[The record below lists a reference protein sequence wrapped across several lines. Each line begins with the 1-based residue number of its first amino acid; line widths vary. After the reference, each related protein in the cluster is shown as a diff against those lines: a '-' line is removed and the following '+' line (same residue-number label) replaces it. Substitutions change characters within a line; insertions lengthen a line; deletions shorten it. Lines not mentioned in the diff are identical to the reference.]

1 MPRFAAGLEYD
12 GRAYSG
18 WQIQPALA
26 TVQDVVQRA
35 FSRVADS
42 TVDCTCAG
50 RTDAGVHALAQVL
63 HFDSEAARGERGWR
77 LGANSYLPPD
87 VSVAWVR
94 EVPAHFH
101 ARFSALARSYRYLIF
116 NRDSRSALAAGRATW
131 QRRPLDVSR
140 MHAAAQVLMGE
151 HDFSAFRAIECQ
163 ARSPVRRVEHVE
175 VARRGEWVTLDI
187 TANAFLHHM
196 VRNVAG
202 LLMSVG
208 HGESPPER
216 VAAVLATR
224 DRKTNAAT
232 APPDG
237 LYLAAVRYPAEFG
250 IPGPA
255 TLADAGSLAA
265 VIIASDSVTDSVTD
279 PVDASARTSS

>member
-12 GRAYSG
+12 GRKYRG
-18 WQIQPALA
+18 WQCQPGLQ
-26 TVQDVVQRA
+26 TVQDAVQSA
-35 FSRVADS
+35 LSRVAD
-42 TVDCTCAG
+42 VPVECVCAG
-50 RTDAGVHALAQVL
+50 RTDAGVHASAQVV
-63 HFDSEAARGERGWR
+63 HYDTGAVRSERSWR
-77 LGANSYLPPD
+77 LGTNSYLPDD

-94 EVPAHFH
+94 EVPGHFH
-101 ARFSALARSYRYLIF
+101 ARFSATARSYRYCIF

-131 QRRPLDVSR
+131 ERRPLDAAR
-140 MHAAAQVLMGE
+140 MHEAAQVLVGE

-163 ARSPVRRVEHVE
+163 AKSPLRRVERVE
-175 VARRGEWVTLDI
+175 VTRDANWLYLAI

-216 VAAVLATR
+216 VAAVLASR

-237 LYLAAVRYPAEFG
+237 LYLAAVRYPGEFG
-250 IPGPA
+250 LPPSNPSQSAIIGR
-255 TLADAGSLAA
+255 TLE
-265 VIIASDSVTDSVTD
+265 
-279 PVDASARTSS
+279 

>member
-18 WQIQPALA
+18 WQYQPGLQ
-26 TVQDVVQRA
+26 TVQDMVQRA
-35 FSRVADS
+35 FARVADAP
-42 TVDCTCAG
+42 VECVCAG
-50 RTDAGVHALAQVL
+50 RTDAGVHAHGQVV
-63 HFDSEAARGERGWR
+63 HFDSAAARTERSWR
-77 LGANSYLPPD
+77 LGANSYLPAD

-94 EVPAHFH
+94 EVPEQFH
-101 ARFSALARSYRYLIF
+101 ARFSATARTYRYLIF

-131 QRRPLDVSR
+131 ERRPLDAAR
-140 MHAAAQVLMGE
+140 MHAAAQGLVGE

-163 ARSPVRRVEHVE
+163 AKSPMRRVEQLAVTRN
-175 VARRGEWVTLDI
+175 AEWLTLAI

-208 HGESPPER
+208 HGESPAER
-216 VAAVLATR
+216 VGTVLASR

-250 IPGPA
+250 LPGGS
-255 TLADAGSLAA
+255 ADTGNLPQSA
-265 VIIASDSVTDSVTD
+265 IIG
-279 PVDASARTSS
+279 RTSD